1 MGPGAPSADT
11 QCGIIGGSARYAVGV
26 CGFNSEAGS
35 ARYQL
40 QGGQGGPPC
49 AVFPALVRLSCPCPV
64 LMPSALHCGFSAPV
78 SATLVVRTLS
88 KIAARASG
96 RRRGPA
102 APSAGAGADIHQRR
116 AQRGSP
122 GRATRKQGA
131 GTKTSGRKRQ
141 GGGSATSGQSP
152 PAPCFL
158 GSAPRRRGREP
169 KLPIDHHQQF
179 TAGGEAAEQARGRKS
194 RQGGNGT
201 RGPTGR
207 GGPLAPPCGIFFAFL
222 GGCGHP
228 PPRIAAR
235 GPTRARSGATTAAP
249 PLCGEGGKP
258 GPRRTR
264 HRRPEGALYHGA
276 KGGGPRTG
284 PLRAPRPGRGGTPT
298 DTLSSLATAEA
309 APGAVWS
316 EAEFG
321 PNGTTEPTP
330 ARIVRAR
337 AEGTRR
343 RGCGGPPPRA
353 SRPEPPRRGE
363 RGSASDSPLVML
375 LRSST

>member
-11 QCGIIGGSARYAVGV
+11 PCGTIGGSARYVVGV
-26 CGFNSEAGS
+26 CGFNSVAGS

-40 QGGQGGPPC
+40 RAGRAAPLRGLSCFSSSFLPLPGSDALRALLRVLRFGFRFSGGAHSVKDCRPQGRRARPVRALCGSGSRQPPAAGAKGKPGARHEEAGGGQK
-49 AVFPALVRLSCPCPV
+49 
-64 LMPSALHCGFSAPV
+64 PSGHK
-78 SATLVVRTLS
+78 R
-88 KIAARASG
+88 
-96 RRRGPA
+96 
-102 APSAGAGADIHQRR
+102 
-116 AQRGSP
+116 
-122 GRATRKQGA
+122 QGA
-131 GTKTSGRKRQ
+131 REGRKRANPLPPPASSGARPAA
-141 GGGSATSGQSP
+141 GGGSQNYPPTTTSR
-152 PAPCFL
+152 
-158 GSAPRRRGREP
+158 PRREGM
-169 KLPIDHHQQF
+169 
-179 TAGGEAAEQARGRKS
+179 AAEQARGRKS

-298 DTLSSLATAEA
+298 DTLSSPTTAGA
-309 APGAVWS
+309 ASGAVWS

-321 PNGTTEPTP
+321 PNGITEPTP

>member
-11 QCGIIGGSARYAVGV
+11 PCGIIGGSARYVVGV

-35 ARYQL
+35 ARYQPKAGRAAPL
-40 QGGQGGPPC
+40 RG
-49 AVFPALVRLSCPCPV
+49 LSCFSSSCLPLTRFRCPPRFIAGSPPRFP
-64 LMPSALHCGFSAPV
+64 LLWWCALCPRLPPAP
-78 SATLVVRTLS
+78 A
-88 KIAARASG
+88 G
-96 RRRGPA
+96 GGA
-102 APSAGAGADIHQRR
+102 APPRHLREREPTSTSGGRKGETLG
-116 AQRGSP
+116 AQRGSR
-122 GRATRKQGA
+122 GREKTERAQTPRGA
-131 GTKTSGRKRQ
+131 GGPQAGK
-141 GGGSATSGQSP
+141 SP

-169 KLPIDHHQQF
+169 ELPTDHHRRP
-179 TAGGEAAEQARGRKS
+179 GREGMAAEQARGRKS
-194 RQGGNGT
+194 RQGANGT

-309 APGAVWS
+309 ATGAVWS

-321 PNGTTEPTP
+321 PNGTTEPPP

-337 AEGTRR
+337 AKGTRR